1 MYIYTYKCIYMYL
14 LLLMLYNY
22 IEPLKDVDMH

>member
-1 MYIYTYKCIYMYL
+1 MYMYICIYMYK